1 MQMCTK
7 PVTLNIIQEKHALSH
22 VEIPKVLG
30 IQKIRPVTHDADA
43 IHYWCDEYYILPV
56 CP

>member
-1 MQMCTK
+1 MQMCIK